1 MKILSIYFC
10 VLINFLFI
18 NAFFS
23 QNIITN
29 DPQIVFNKI
38 LHDYGKI
45 DSLSNG
51 YCEFIFKNEGL
62 SDLFIYDAKGSCGCT
77 SPEWTKDA
85 VKPGETGVIKVLYD
99 TKKVGYINKSI
110 TVLTNATNYPD
121 GVIPLRIK
129 GEVIRKN

>member
-1 MKILSIYFC
+1 MKNLSIYFY
-10 VLINFLFI
+10 VLINLLFI
-18 NAFFS
+18 KTFLS

-38 LHDYGKI
+38 SHDYGKI

-51 YCEFIFKNEGL
+51 YCEFIFKNEGV

-121 GVIPLRIK
+121 GIITLRIK

>member
-1 MKILSIYFC
+1 MKNLSIYFY
-10 VLINFLFI
+10 VLINLLFI
-18 NAFFS
+18 NTFFS

-38 LHDYGKI
+38 SHDYGKI

-51 YCEFIFKNEGL
+51 YCEFIFKNEGV

-110 TVLTNATNYPD
+110 TVLTNATNSPD
-121 GVIPLRIK
+121 GIITLRIK

>member
-1 MKILSIYFC
+1 MKILSIYFY
-10 VLINFLFI
+10 VLINLLFI
-18 NAFFS
+18 NTFFS

-38 LHDYGKI
+38 SHDYGKI

-51 YCEFIFKNEGL
+51 YCEFIFKNEGV

-121 GVIPLRIK
+121 GIITLRIK

>member
-1 MKILSIYFC
+1 MKNLSIYFY
-10 VLINFLFI
+10 VLINLLFI
-18 NAFFS
+18 NTFFS

-38 LHDYGKI
+38 SHDYGKI

-51 YCEFIFKNEGL
+51 YCEFIFKNEGV

-121 GVIPLRIK
+121 GIITLRIK